1 MNFSLSNDTAGQTI
15 QCLAEQVKC
24 LQRQLEEKE
33 NQIKKLCE
41 QKNIL

>member
-1 MNFSLSNDTAGQTI
+1 MIFFLSNDTAAQTI
-15 QCLAEQVKC
+15 QCLAERVKC

-33 NQIKKLCE
+33 NQIKELCE